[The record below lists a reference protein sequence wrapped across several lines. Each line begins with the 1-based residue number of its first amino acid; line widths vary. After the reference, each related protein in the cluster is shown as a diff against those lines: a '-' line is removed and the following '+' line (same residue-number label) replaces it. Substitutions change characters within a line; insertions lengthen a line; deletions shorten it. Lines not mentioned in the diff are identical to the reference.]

1 MPEQLIRFCVSDGK
15 GLRAATWKCWTPAGK
30 EDVYLA
36 CRELKGAMKASLHQS
51 GSWHL
56 AYDPGFFET
65 SVRQEDR
72 TNKGRF
78 IDKWQTPAHLAPG
91 VLLAFRIV
99 TPCGAVFTS
108 QPETSGIFSAPKP
121 AEGRAIEFDLFLVE
135 PMIVLSGWP
144 GKERMKTELVGSYN
158 VPSGRTVWIV
168 YWEIPM
174 PRLPQLRGAPKYFEG
189 RGPEDL
195 TGDSLTALLFGDE
208 PDGSKVIYDCRLSRA
223 RTAT

>member
-1 MPEQLIRFCVSDGK
+1 MPEQLIRFCVPDGK
-15 GLRAATWKCWTPAGK
+15 GLRAATWRCWTPAGK

-65 SVRQEDR
+65 SMRQEDR

-144 GKERMKTELVGSYN
+144 GKERMKTEFALGTKGWWRLRPTWTSRRSLAQRSGFYAFILSDVEPPDRSAPQRRI
-158 VPSGRTVWIV
+158 PSCSGNRIT
-168 YWEIPM
+168 
-174 PRLPQLRGAPKYFEG
+174 F
-189 RGPEDL
+189 
-195 TGDSLTALLFGDE
+195 
-208 PDGSKVIYDCRLSRA
+208 RLSFLPIRG
-223 RTAT
+223 RIS

>member
-1 MPEQLIRFCVSDGK
+1 MANHRVETDAAAAPLTRNVRLKIMPEQSIRSTVRDFAQLLGSAG
-15 GLRAATWKCWTPAGK
+15 TPAGK

-36 CRELKGAMKASLHQS
+36 CREFKGVMKASLHQS

-56 AYDPGFFET
+56 AYDAGFFDT

-72 TNKGRF
+72 TNEGRF

-99 TPCGAVFTS
+99 TRCGAVFTS
-108 QPETSGIFSAPKP
+108 QPEMSGIFSAPKP

-144 GKERMKTELVGSYN
+144 GKERMKTEFVGSYTL
-158 VPSGRTVWIV
+158 PSGRTVWIV
-168 YWEIPM
+168 YREIPM
-174 PRLPQLRGAPKYFEG
+174 PQLPQLRGTPKYFEG

-195 TGDSLTALLFGDE
+195 TGDT
-208 PDGSKVIYDCRLSRA
+208 
-223 RTAT
+223 